1 MIRLFLSITHSQMQE
16 LKEHLY
22 FNGYQVD
29 WETDDVITVDED
41 EVDYIKTIL
50 RDRGIGFEEWQYN
63 HKADGE

>member
-22 FNGYQVD
+22 FNGYHVD

-41 EVDYIKTIL
+41 EVAYVNTIL
-50 RDRGIGFEEWQYN
+50 RDRGIGFEE
-63 HKADGE
+63 